1 LGSAFFVMKQGIG
14 DDTIDAANHFDGYL
28 DVVRLLIGST
38 INSEPEDMQ
47 ACALPSNGSAPN

>member
-1 LGSAFFVMKQGIG
+1 MKQGIG
-14 DDTIDAANHFDGYL
+14 DETVDAANHFDGYL

>member
-1 LGSAFFVMKQGIG
+1 MKQSI
-14 DDTIDAANHFDGYL
+14 DDDSSEAETGSHIDGYL

-47 ACALPSNGSAPN
+47 V